1 MPQPPVQP
9 FDDPGLKAAL
19 GRALGREAAPA
30 DLRSRIL
37 AATAGEQKSTPPN
50 RRTADRSD
58 QPIPLR
64 RHPLYR
70 LAVAAVL
77 IIGFGALAY
86 QIWDMNRAPKYDVA
100 YAIPNSLYKAMVDTH
115 TARLTHPAGDSV
127 TTLPA
132 AASLSGEVKRPVFA
146 ADLTKDGWKF
156 EGGAVRDVGGHPT
169 PQLFFTKGKASLS
182 VFSLPA
188 SAAPGARDNTDYAT
202 SFNNS
207 PIAGF
212 MKGNGLYCIVGSS
225 PDNSLPLDEVKQ
237 LLDRHRGELTRG

>member
-9 FDDPGLKAAL
+9 FDDPALKAAL

-37 AATAGEQKSTPPN
+37 AATAGGQKSVPALAT
-50 RRTADRSD
+50 RSD

-64 RHPLYR
+64 RSPLYR
-70 LAVAAVL
+70 LAVAAIL
-77 IIGFGALAY
+77 IIGFGGLGY
-86 QIWDMNRAPKYDVA
+86 RIWDMNRAPKYDFA
-100 YAIPNSLYKAMVDTH
+100 IAIPDELYKAMVDTH
-115 TARLTHPAGDSV
+115 SVRVTHPTGDTV
-127 TTLPA
+127 TTLA
-132 AASLSGEVKRPVFA
+132 AAGSLSAPVNRPVLV

-169 PQLFFTKGKASLS
+169 PQLFFTKGQAALS

-188 SAAPGARDNTDYAT
+188 AAAPGGREGSDYAT
-202 SFNNS
+202 VKENS

-212 MKGNGLYCIVGSS
+212 MKGDGLFCIVGSS
-225 PDNSLPLDEVKQ
+225 PDNSLPLEEVKQ
-237 LLDRHRGELTRG
+237 LLDRHRTELTRG